1 MNQLTQYADYEQY
14 KAALDSEL
22 QKTAEG
28 FVRIGYLL
36 KVARDTDILKE
47 SGYKTVT
54 EFAQAE
60 YNIDKTQVSRFI
72 HINDKFAEGGYSDHL
87 LPEYQGYGY
96 AKLTLMLALPDE
108 MNEELSPDFSKSEIQ
123 TLKQEY
129 EKEQEISEI
138 EVMLEEKTPDMSSM
152 SALEK
157 LVYQLFKENA
167 DLFKEVWI
175 ELDRRDDEAE
185 DIICPTDKKIYVVR
199 IPGEGRY
206 NLTFKENGEHSYLNQ
221 RDLSRNSFN
230 WDDFWKAFGSLQ
242 DITGGIMEYEQAYK
256 RIFGE
261 DYPEYLKDEVAPVQ
275 PRKETKVQ
283 PSKPAKEAPKEAPKE
298 VKSEEEPAKT
308 EPEETEHEETDKA
321 AGGEPDKEETEE
333 PEESKESEE
342 LEEAEEPDKEAV
354 VTTAEL
360 ISEEAVQGET
370 KEGKTIRERILDTLI
385 DIEAVFNAS
394 DEAISPEEVDKAATK
409 IADVLKDIG
418 RYREI
423 HNMEVSE

>member
-108 MNEELSPDFSKSEIQ
+108 MNEELSQDFSKSEIQ

-175 ELDRRDDEAE
+175 ELAEADENAE
-185 DIICPTDKKIYVVR
+185 GIICPTDKKIYVVR

-206 NLTFKENGEHSYLNQ
+206 NLTFNENGEHSYLNQ

-230 WDDFWKAFGSLQ
+230 WDDFWKAFEMLQ
-242 DITGGIMEYEQAYK
+242 NTGAGLDYMGAYENIYGIT
-256 RIFGE
+256 
-261 DYPEYLKDEVAPVQ
+261 YPEAFKDEVAPVQ

-283 PSKPAKEAPKEAPKE
+283 PSKPAKEARKEAPKE
-298 VKSEEEPAKT
+298 AK
-308 EPEETEHEETDKA
+308 
-321 AGGEPDKEETEE
+321 

-342 LEEAEEPDKEAV
+342 LEEAEEPDKAAV